1 MMKYVGVLEAKTH
14 LSRLLDELE
23 KTGEPITIT
32 RHGKPLATVLA
43 VAADSEAAELRE
55 RLLQNLAGQLP
66 SVARP
71 ARRKASAA
79 ELVERFR
86 ALREM
91 QEPDDISWEELKEE
105 IRR

>member
-32 RHGKPLATVLA
+32 RHGKPLADLV
-43 VAADSEAAELRE
+43 
-55 RLLQNLAGQLP
+55 P
-66 SVARP
+66 SRQPRKKVP
-71 ARRKASAA
+71 AR

-86 ALREM
+86 ALGGTIR
-91 QEPDDISWEELKEE
+91 PDPVEDALSWEELKELG
-105 IRR
+105 RT